1 MIKQYPLKKI
11 AIFVIL
17 LSIIIVLCNI
27 SFWLINKTGIL
38 YFLSGIILLTLS
50 VGIPIELLIRYLN
63 KTKK

>member
-27 SFWLINKTGIL
+27 SFWLINKTDIL